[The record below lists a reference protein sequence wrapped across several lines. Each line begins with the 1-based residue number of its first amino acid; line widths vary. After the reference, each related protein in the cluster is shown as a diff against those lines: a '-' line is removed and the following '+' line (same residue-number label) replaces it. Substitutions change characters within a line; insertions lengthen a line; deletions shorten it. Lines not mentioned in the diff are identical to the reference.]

1 MDKGICFLKRERPKT
16 ANFVIKIRLVG
27 KEKYLGGEISICQEI
42 KNIENLFAYSCI
54 SEYSKHFY
62 FLPNKNL
69 HFLSG
74 QGFPHSLDE
83 TVC

>member
-42 KNIENLFAYSCI
+42 TKTFD
-54 SEYSKHFY
+54 KF
-62 FLPNKNL
+62 
-69 HFLSG
+69 
-74 QGFPHSLDE
+74 
-83 TVC
+83 